1 MPRGHARI
9 STSIWDDP
17 DFCALDPLLQRM
29 YMLLLSRKN
38 VSQCGMLP
46 LQVRKWAKGSNGT
59 SVEDVEKALVE
70 LENQRYVFVDHDTEE
85 LLIRSFVRNDGVLK
99 MPNIFKAALS
109 SAVAVES
116 PKLREVLAGELR
128 RVGRDDANRTA
139 QELFPIPFETVP
151 EPVANPSVTREND
164 PDPVDNLWTDK
175 GSRTVPEGFPLPH
188 GVGEGEGVGEPLVGG
203 WVGEAPSRP
212 ASRCSKHLNDPD
224 PPPCRGC
231 ASARE
236 SGEAWDRKTAES
248 RDRVKAAIEQARA
261 DPRQRCDHG
270 VDGGLFINPSTGK
283 SATCAH
289 CRRQREAS

>member
-1 MPRGHARI
+1 
-9 STSIWDDP
+9 
-17 DFCALDPLLQRM
+17 
-29 YMLLLSRKN
+29 MLLLSRKN

-46 LQVRKWAKGSNGT
+46 LQVRKWAKGSKGT

-70 LENQRYVFVDHDTEE
+70 LENQRYVFVDYDTEE
-85 LLIRSFVRNDGVLK
+85 VLIRSFVRNDGVLK

-139 QELFPIPFETVP
+139 QELFPISSETVP
-151 EPVANPSVTREND
+151 EPVANPSGTREND
-164 PDPVDNLWTDK
+164 PEPVDNLLTTT

-212 ASRCSKHLNDPD
+212 TPRCSKHINHDD

-231 ASARE
+231 ATARE
-236 SGEAWDRKTAES
+236 AGEAWDRRAEE
-248 RDRVKAAIEQARA
+248 RRGDLKAAIERARL
-261 DPRQRCDHG
+261 DSRQRCGHG
-270 VDGGLFINPSTGK
+270 TPGGLFVHPDTGK

-289 CRRQREAS
+289 CRRPHREAS